1 MAAPGG
7 AAAPGPAAPLVP
19 THPSPA
25 LENFL
30 ATVKALSAAGNFHEL
45 SNSTS
50 NAAETLQRNSAHLL
64 TASDMLELQ
73 QHSLGLMAVSS
84 IAIEA

>member
-1 MAAPGG
+1 
-7 AAAPGPAAPLVP
+7 
-19 THPSPA
+19 
-25 LENFL
+25 
-30 ATVKALSAAGNFHEL
+30 
-45 SNSTS
+45 
-50 NAAETLQRNSAHLL
+50 LQRNSAHLL